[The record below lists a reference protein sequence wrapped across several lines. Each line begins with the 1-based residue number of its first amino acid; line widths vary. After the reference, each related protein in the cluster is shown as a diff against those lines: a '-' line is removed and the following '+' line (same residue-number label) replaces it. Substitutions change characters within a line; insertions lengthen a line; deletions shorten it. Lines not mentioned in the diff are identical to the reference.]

1 MTKSG
6 ISTVDELTARLTHA
20 RAVARG
26 EVHLNENGDRPRL
39 NASVAVRLTLTLGK
53 LHGLIVDEVEFDY
66 VTPAWVQ
73 RMSDEELEEF
83 VRRMRA
89 ELFPPAR

>member
-6 ISTVDELTARLTHA
+6 RSTVDELTVRLTHA

-26 EVHLNENGDRPRL
+26 EVPLNENGDRPRL
-39 NASVAVRLTLTLGK
+39 NASVAVRSTLALGE

-83 VRRMRA
+83 VCRIQA
-89 ELFPPAR
+89 ELFPSAR